1 MSKNKIGIIIGTN
14 RNNAFTEEIA
24 KYYQQKFVEKG
35 VLSLM
40 IDLKDLP
47 NDFAFSALYENGGK
61 NPDFQK
67 VQNLID
73 DCDKLIFLVPE
84 YNGSYPGVVKA
95 FIDGLRHPDSLSN
108 KKVAL
113 VGVSSGVLGNAVG
126 LSHLNDVLS
135 YLNANVLGLR
145 IKLGNVEHHFKEGE
159 FTSETYKNFV
169 EKQINIF
176 IEF

>member
-14 RNNAFTEEIA
+14 RKQAFTEKIA
-24 KYYQQKFVEKG
+24 KYYQQKIEEKG
-35 VLSLM
+35 LECLI
-40 IDLKDLP
+40 IDLKYLP
-47 NDFAFSALYENGGK
+47 TDFAFSALYENSGK
-61 NPDFQK
+61 NLEFQK
-67 VQNLID
+67 IQNLID
-73 DCDKLIFLVPE
+73 ECGKLIFMVPE
-84 YNGSYPGVVKA
+84 YNGSYPGVVKT

-169 EKQINIF
+169 EKQIVSF
-176 IEF
+176 LTF